1 MATTDIGEVRPIR
14 IEEEMRS
21 SYLDYAMSVI
31 VSRALP
37 DVRDGLKPVQR
48 RILYAMQE
56 LGMRPTSSYK
66 KSARLVGE
74 VLGKFH
80 PHSDSPVYEAMVR
93 MAQDFSLRYMLV
105 DGQGN
110 YGSIDGDPPAA
121 MRYTEARMARIADEM
136 LRDIDRETVDWV
148 DNFDASLKEPTVLP
162 ATLPNL
168 LVNGASGIAV
178 GMATNIPPHNLGEIC
193 DAIVHLIERP
203 DATVDDLM
211 EFVQAPDFPT
221 GAHIWGR
228 EGVRNAY
235 ATGRGRIVLQ
245 AEHEFE
251 EIERGGDRIRIIFT
265 EIPYQVNKAT
275 LVAKIADLAKT
286 KKVEGISE
294 VRDESDRKGMR
305 VVVELRRAASP
316 SVVLNGLYKHTSL
329 RTAFSAN
336 MVALVDGM
344 PQTLTLKAF
353 LRHFIDFRREI
364 VTRRAQF
371 DSRKAQARLHI
382 LEGLRIAVDN
392 IDKVIALIRASAD
405 VEEARNNLMAEF
417 TLSEIQ
423 AQAILDMQLRRLAAL
438 EQEKIENEYQE
449 LLVLITNLEA
459 LLADPK
465 QILRAVRTETLA
477 LKKKYGDERR
487 TRVHVEELGEWH
499 REDTEPHEE
508 VVITLS
514 RAGYVKRIP
523 TSTYRRQHRGGKGVK
538 GQRMS
543 REDDVVPF
551 LQVADTHDVLLFF
564 TNRGRVFHT
573 RVFELPPD
581 ATRTSRG
588 TLVQNLINLE
598 AGERVQAMV
607 AVSDL
612 LEDTFLVMCT
622 EGGQI
627 KRMHLS
633 LLANLRRSGLNAMNL
648 KANDSLISVIL
659 AQAPDDVVIVT
670 RNGMSI
676 RFASDSVRP
685 RQRAAGGMK
694 GITLVGKDQ
703 VAAMDVVPADS
714 EDSRLLIASRKG
726 FGKLSLLRHYRQQKR
741 GGKGLITLK
750 LTPKNGKV
758 AAAQVVQAEL
768 EAYLVTDQAQVINI
782 PLGEIRQTGRNTQGV
797 TLAKLDSGDSVSAIR
812 AVGPRR
818 TPAEKLDR
826 PVDEAEDNGNGNGND
841 EFETGT
847 GDIEATATA
856 PADVTDEQ
864 STTEGEDRAEE

>member
-1 MATTDIGEVRPIR
+1 VTTTDIGEVRPIR
-14 IEEEMRS
+14 IDDEMRA

-110 YGSIDGDPPAA
+110 FGSVDGDPPAA

-193 DAIVHLIERP
+193 DAIVHLIEHP

-251 EIERGGDRIRIIFT
+251 EISRGGDRIRIVFS
-265 EIPYQVNKAT
+265 EIPFQVNKAT

-305 VVVELRRAASP
+305 VVVELRRAAAP

-329 RTAFSAN
+329 RSAFSAN

-344 PQTLTLKAF
+344 PQTLTLKAS
-353 LRHFIDFRREI
+353 LRHFLDFRREI

-371 DSRKAQARLHI
+371 DLRKAQARLHI

-392 IDKVIALIRASAD
+392 IDRVIELIRASAD
-405 VEEARNNLMAEF
+405 VEGARNALMGEF
-417 TLSEIQ
+417 ALSEIQ

-438 EQEKIENEYQE
+438 EQEKIENEYQD
-449 LLVLITNLEA
+449 LLVLITSLEE

-465 QILRAVRTETLA
+465 KILRAVRTETLA
-477 LKKKYGDERR
+477 LKKKFGDERR
-487 TRVHVEELGEWH
+487 TQVHIEELGEWR

-612 LEDTFLVMCT
+612 LEDTYLVMCT
-622 EGGQI
+622 EAGQV

-633 LLANLRRSGLNAMNL
+633 LLANLRRSGLNAMNM
-648 KANDSLISVIL
+648 KAEDSLVSVIL
-659 AQAPDDVVIVT
+659 AQAKDDVVIVT

-676 RFASDSVRP
+676 RFSSESIRP

-694 GITLVGKDQ
+694 GISLQGKDS
-703 VAAMDVVPADS
+703 VAAMDVVPFDS

-758 AAAQVVQAEL
+758 AAAEVVQSEL

-782 PLGEIRQTGRNTQGV
+782 PLEEVRQTGRNTQGV

-826 PVDEAEDNGNGNGND
+826 PVDEMDADEMAAGESEDGA
-841 EFETGT
+841 
-847 GDIEATATA
+847 GDIDTTAEV
-856 PADVTDEQ
+856 PEEQMDEQ
-864 STTEGEDRAEE
+864 STVEGEDQADE

>member
-1 MATTDIGEVRPIR
+1 
-14 IEEEMRS
+14 
-21 SYLDYAMSVI
+21 
-31 VSRALP
+31 
-37 DVRDGLKPVQR
+37 
-48 RILYAMQE
+48 
-56 LGMRPTSSYK
+56 
-66 KSARLVGE
+66 
-74 VLGKFH
+74 
-80 PHSDSPVYEAMVR
+80 
-93 MAQDFSLRYMLV
+93 
-105 DGQGN
+105 
-110 YGSIDGDPPAA
+110 
-121 MRYTEARMARIADEM
+121 
-136 LRDIDRETVDWV
+136 
-148 DNFDASLKEPTVLP
+148 
-162 ATLPNL
+162 
-168 LVNGASGIAV
+168 
-178 GMATNIPPHNLGEIC
+178 
-193 DAIVHLIERP
+193 
-203 DATVDDLM
+203 
-211 EFVQAPDFPT
+211 
-221 GAHIWGR
+221 
-228 EGVRNAY
+228 
-235 ATGRGRIVLQ
+235 
-245 AEHEFE
+245 
-251 EIERGGDRIRIIFT
+251 
-265 EIPYQVNKAT
+265 
-275 LVAKIADLAKT
+275 
-286 KKVEGISE
+286 
-294 VRDESDRKGMR
+294 
-305 VVVELRRAASP
+305 
-316 SVVLNGLYKHTSL
+316 
-329 RTAFSAN
+329 
-336 MVALVDGM
+336 M
-344 PQTLTLKAF
+344 PQTLTLKAS

-371 DSRKAQARLHI
+371 DLRKAQARLHI

-449 LLVLITNLEA
+449 LLVLISNLGA

-465 QILRAVRTETLA
+465 KILRAVRTETLA

-487 TRVHVEELGEWH
+487 TKVHVEELGEWR

-612 LEDTFLVMCT
+612 LEDTYLVMCT
-622 EGGQI
+622 EAGQI

-648 KANDSLISVIL
+648 KANDSLVSVIL
-659 AQAPDDVVIVT
+659 AQSPDDVVIVT

-676 RFASDSVRP
+676 RFGSDSVRP

-694 GITLVGKDQ
+694 GITLVGKDL

-782 PLGEIRQTGRNTQGV
+782 PLGEVRQTGRNTQGV

-826 PVDEAEDNGNGNGND
+826 PVDEAEDNSNGNGESEN
-841 EFETGT
+841 GT
-847 GDIEATATA
+847 GDIEAIAAA
-856 PADVTDEQ
+856 PADMTDEQ
-864 STTEGEDRAEE
+864 SPTEGEDRAEE

>member
-1 MATTDIGEVRPIR
+1 VTTTNIGEVRPIR
-14 IEEEMRS
+14 IDDEMRA

-93 MAQDFSLRYMLV
+93 MAQNFSLRYMLV

-178 GMATNIPPHNLGEIC
+178 GMATNIPPHNLREIC

-211 EFVQAPDFPT
+211 EFIQAPDFPT

-251 EIERGGDRIRIIFT
+251 EIQRGGDRIRIVFT
-265 EIPYQVNKAT
+265 EIPFQVNKAT

-305 VVVELRRAASP
+305 VVVELRRAAAP

-344 PQTLTLKAF
+344 PQTLTLKAS

-371 DSRKAQARLHI
+371 DLRKAQARLHI

-449 LLVLITNLEA
+449 LLVLISNLGA

-465 QILRAVRTETLA
+465 KILRAVRTETLA

-487 TRVHVEELGEWH
+487 TKVHVEELGEWR

-612 LEDTFLVMCT
+612 LEDTYLVMCT
-622 EGGQI
+622 EAGQI

-648 KANDSLISVIL
+648 KANDSLVSVIL
-659 AQAPDDVVIVT
+659 AQSPDDVVIVT

-676 RFASDSVRP
+676 RFGSDSVRP

-694 GITLVGKDQ
+694 GITLVGKDL

-782 PLGEIRQTGRNTQGV
+782 PLGEVRQTGRNTQGV

-826 PVDEAEDNGNGNGND
+826 PVDEAEDNSNGNGESEN
-841 EFETGT
+841 GT
-847 GDIEATATA
+847 GDIEAIAAA
-856 PADVTDEQ
+856 PADMTDEQ
-864 STTEGEDRAEE
+864 SPTEGEDRAEE

>member
-1 MATTDIGEVRPIR
+1 MTTTNIGEVRPIR
-14 IEEEMRS
+14 IDDEMRA

-93 MAQDFSLRYMLV
+93 MAQNFSLRYMLV

-168 LVNGASGIAV
+168 LVNGASGIAG
-178 GMATNIPPHNLGEIC
+178 GMATNIPPHNLREIC

-211 EFVQAPDFPT
+211 EFIQAPDFPT

-251 EIERGGDRIRIIFT
+251 EIQRGGDRIRIVFT
-265 EIPYQVNKAT
+265 EIPFQVNKAT

-305 VVVELRRAASP
+305 VVVELRRAAAP

-344 PQTLTLKAF
+344 PQTLTLKAS

-371 DSRKAQARLHI
+371 DLRKAQARLHI

-449 LLVLITNLEA
+449 LLVLISNLGA

-465 QILRAVRTETLA
+465 KILRAVRTETLA

-487 TRVHVEELGEWH
+487 TKVHVEELGEWR

-612 LEDTFLVMCT
+612 LEDTYLVMCT
-622 EGGQI
+622 EAGQI

-648 KANDSLISVIL
+648 KANDSLVSVIL
-659 AQAPDDVVIVT
+659 AQSPDDVVIVT

-676 RFASDSVRP
+676 RFGSDSVRP

-694 GITLVGKDQ
+694 GITLVGKDL

-782 PLGEIRQTGRNTQGV
+782 PLGEVRQTGRNTQGV

-826 PVDEAEDNGNGNGND
+826 PVDEAEDNSNGNGESEN
-841 EFETGT
+841 GT
-847 GDIEATATA
+847 GDIEAIAAA
-856 PADVTDEQ
+856 PADMTDEQ
-864 STTEGEDRAEE
+864 SPTEGEDRAEE